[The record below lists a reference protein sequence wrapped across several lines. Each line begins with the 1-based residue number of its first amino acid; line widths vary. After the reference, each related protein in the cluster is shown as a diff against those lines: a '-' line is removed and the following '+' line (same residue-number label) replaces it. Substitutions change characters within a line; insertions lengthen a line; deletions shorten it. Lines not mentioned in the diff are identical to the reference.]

1 MPADAPRRKPSVPA
15 APPDI
20 AADFSPLTP
29 ERHAALAVSGGSDSI
44 ALMRLAADWARTHH
58 PGLVLSVLTV
68 DHGLRP
74 GSAEEAARVAGWA
87 AELDLAHHL
96 LRWEAEPKPDTGIQA
111 RARAARYGL
120 MAEWCR
126 RHGATSL
133 LTGHTLD
140 DQAETVLM
148 RLSRTMSPDSLAG
161 IRPVGGWEG
170 LPLLRPLLR
179 IKRQALRDWLTHLG
193 QRWIEDPSNEDTRFE
208 RVRARRTLAAMT
220 PATTQRL
227 ARLAE
232 SSAAVV
238 AVLERM
244 ARRWI
249 SFSLREHDS
258 GICHIAADDF
268 RGLPAA
274 LQERILA
281 IIIARY
287 GGDQAPPEAEELRRL
302 AKWACSGTGAVR
314 STLGGAL
321 LGRRKTG
328 FWVTREPSRIDATP
342 QPVPETGKLL
352 WDNRF
357 LVEAVPGAA
366 VTPTASRKL
375 PPIPGVPIYAQR
387 SCPWIEQPP
396 DAPPPS
402 TRFLRLN
409 S

>member
-1 MPADAPRRKPSVPA
+1 
-15 APPDI
+15 
-20 AADFSPLTP
+20 
-29 ERHAALAVSGGSDSI
+29 
-44 ALMRLAADWARTHH
+44 
-58 PGLVLSVLTV
+58 
-68 DHGLRP
+68 
-74 GSAEEAARVAGWA
+74 
-87 AELDLAHHL
+87 
-96 LRWEAEPKPDTGIQA
+96 
-111 RARAARYGL
+111 
-120 MAEWCR
+120 
-126 RHGATSL
+126 
-133 LTGHTLD
+133 
-140 DQAETVLM
+140 M

-287 GGDQAPPEAEELRRL
+287 GGGQATPEADELRRL
-302 AKWACSGTGAVR
+302 AQWACSGSGAVR

-328 FWVTREPSRIDATP
+328 FWVTREPSRIDGVP
-342 QPVPETGKLL
+342 HSVPESGKLL
-352 WDNRF
+352 WDKRF
-357 LVEAVPGAA
+357 LIEAVPGAV
-366 VTPTASRKL
+366 VTPTALRKV

-387 SCPWIEQPP
+387 SRPWIEQPP
-396 DAPPPS
+396 DAPAPS